1 MTPSDVPPTGTT
13 AKHAIGSTTA
23 TTAEPSLAEA
33 TRVAKA
39 AFVGT
44 AIEWYDFYIYAS
56 TAALIFGDQFFPSM
70 SPTAATLASFATI
83 AVAFVARP
91 IGGVVFAHYGDRVG
105 RKTTLIASLM
115 VMGVSTM
122 LVGVLPTYQTAGA
135 WAPVMLVMLRFL
147 QGAAVGGE
155 WGGAV
160 LMATEFAP
168 PGRRARLS
176 SWPQQGVTAGLVL
189 STAVLLFMSL
199 AVPDEIYEDWAW
211 RLPFLSSAVLI
222 VVGLVLRLRIG
233 ESPVFEANQAAKES
247 QANRSGKRN
256 QRNRPDKAGAAP
268 SAHSLPIAVV
278 LRESRRTTLLTTL
291 AYVSVSTT
299 FYVAFVFLL
308 SHATGPLDLSKSAAL
323 TAVLV
328 SAGFY
333 SIGLRLSAGVADKY
347 GRRVALLAGL
357 AGMVAAV
364 FPTLGLI
371 QTGEPVLFV
380 VGMSLFAFPIGISYA
395 PIGVYFA
402 ELFPTATRYSGITA
416 ANQAGSM
423 LGAAVAPF
431 IAIALYNSLGMYAV
445 GMYVVLVCAIS
456 ATAVHHLGETRHL
469 DLKR

>member
-1 MTPSDVPPTGTT
+1 MTPSDVPVTGTATEPVTGTT
-13 AKHAIGSTTA
+13 PA
-23 TTAEPSLAEA
+23 TPGDPSLGEA

-56 TAALIFGDQFFPSM
+56 TAALVFGDQFFPSM
-70 SPTAATLASFATI
+70 SPVAATLASFATI

-91 IGGVVFAHYGDRVG
+91 IGGVIFAHYGDRVG
-105 RKTTLIASLM
+105 RKATLIASLM

-122 LVGVLPTYQTAGA
+122 LVGVLPTYQTVGA

-168 PGRRARLS
+168 PGHRARLS
-176 SWPQQGVTAGLVL
+176 SWPQQGVTAGLAL
-189 STAVLLFMSL
+189 STAVLLFVSL
-199 AVPDEIYEDWAW
+199 AVPDQIYEDWGW
-211 RLPFLSSAVLI
+211 RLPFLSSAALI

-233 ESPVFEANQAAKES
+233 ESPVFEANQANQAKQTD
-247 QANRSGKRN
+247 QAAEAGEAD
-256 QRNRPDKAGAAP
+256 RPEAA
-268 SAHSLPIAVV
+268 SLPIAVV

-308 SHATGPLDLSKSAAL
+308 AHATGPLDLSKPAAL
-323 TAVLV
+323 TAVLI

-333 SIGLRLSAGVADKY
+333 SVGLRLSAGAADKY
-347 GRRVALLAGL
+347 GRRIALLTGL
-357 AGMVAAV
+357 AGTVAAV
-364 FPTLGLI
+364 FPMVGLI
-371 QTGEPVLFV
+371 QTGDPVLFA
-380 VGMSLFAFPIGISYA
+380 VGLSLFAFPIGISYA
-395 PIGVYFA
+395 PVGVYFA

-416 ANQAGSM
+416 ANQAGSL

-431 IAIALYNSLGMYAV
+431 IAIALYNGLGMYAV
-445 GMYVVLVCAIS
+445 GVYVVLVCAIS
-456 ATAVHHLGETRHL
+456 AAAVHRLGETRQL